1 MTSKLSIDTIWLLLM
16 ALTLITAGIAESAEP
31 GLLVTLAVAMSVAFK
46 GRMIVDRFMELAEAN
61 HYIRNAMRI
70 YFYVIPAMII
80 LVYLFPQVLMQA
92 TTIS

>member
-1 MTSKLSIDTIWLLLM
+1 MTGKLSIDTIWLLLM

-31 GLLVTLAVAMSVAFK
+31 GLFVTLAVAMSIAFK
-46 GRMIVDRFMELAEAN
+46 GRMIMDRYMELAEAN